1 MILCEK
7 VITEFK
13 YILSLKLKGC
23 GKGRETAAGQGHL
36 TACVAGE
43 NGFACIISG
52 IRMMLDSELG
62 FFGKFSVITKIQWGS
77 VTPEQSLRAFGL
89 LSAPRR

>member
-43 NGFACIISG
+43 NGFACKLLNTVLSQASG
-52 IRMMLDSELG
+52 WCWTLSWAFLVTLLSSL
-62 FFGKFSVITKIQWGS
+62 KFSGAQ
-77 VTPEQSLRAFGL
+77 
-89 LSAPRR
+89 